1 MDSFPNLP
9 TRYRV
14 ILCDLWG
21 VVHDGYAVFPGVVE
35 RLRRWKEEGRTVL
48 FLTNA
53 PRSPGIVREGLIGL
67 GLAEELFDG
76 VMTAGEAGVAE
87 LRGRPV
93 GFLGTEAD
101 RADLVG
107 RGLTLIE
114 QGFDELACA
123 GLSEERSNVADF
135 ATELQDWA
143 VRGVI
148 LHCLNPDRVVIHG
161 SQRMVCAGALA
172 DEYERLGGTVHWY
185 GKPYPEVYRE
195 AFRLAGDPDRSAVLA
210 VGDGL
215 HTDMLGA
222 ALQGIDAVYVSSGV
236 HAGEP
241 FPSDFGRRHGTGEWA
256 PIATVNSI
264 GA

>member
-1 MDSFPNLP
+1 
-9 TRYRV
+9 
-14 ILCDLWG
+14 
-21 VVHDGYAVFPGVVE
+21 
-35 RLRRWKEEGRTVL
+35 
-48 FLTNA
+48 
-53 PRSPGIVREGLIGL
+53 
-67 GLAEELFDG
+67 
-76 VMTAGEAGVAE
+76 
-87 LRGRPV
+87 
-93 GFLGTEAD
+93 
-101 RADLVG
+101 
-107 RGLTLIE
+107 
-114 QGFDELACA
+114 
-123 GLSEERSNVADF
+123 
-135 ATELQDWA
+135 
-143 VRGVI
+143 
-148 LHCLNPDRVVIHG
+148 VVIQG

-256 PIATVNSI
+256 PIATVSSI

>member
-1 MDSFPNLP
+1 MDSLP
-9 TRYRV
+9 DLPSRYRV

-21 VVHDGYAVFPGVVE
+21 VVHDGYTVFPGVVE
-35 RLRRWKEEGRTVL
+35 RLRRLKGEGRTVL
-48 FLTNA
+48 FVTNA
-53 PRSPGIVREGLIGL
+53 PRSPGIVSRELVTFGIPP
-67 GLAEELFDG
+67 ELFDG

-93 GFLGTEAD
+93 GFMGTEAD
-101 RADLVG
+101 RADLVD
-107 RGLTLIE
+107 RGLSLIE
-114 QGFDELACA
+114 EGFDEVACA
-123 GLSEERSNVADF
+123 GLTEQRPEVADF
-135 ATELQDWA
+135 ASELREWA
-143 VRGVI
+143 ERGVV

-161 SQRMVCAGALA
+161 SQRMVCAGAVA
-172 DEYERLGGTVHWY
+172 DEYQRLGGAVHWY

-195 AFRLAGDPDRSAVLA
+195 AYRLAGDPDLSEVLA

-222 ALQGIDAVYVSSGV
+222 ALQGIDAVYVTSGV

-241 FPSDFGRRHGTGEWA
+241 FPSDFGRRHGTGDWA

>member
-1 MDSFPNLP
+1 MESFPDLP
-9 TRYRV
+9 RRYRIV
-14 ILCDLWG
+14 LCDLWG
-21 VVHDGYAVFPGVVE
+21 VVHDGYRLFPGVVA
-35 RLRRWKEEGRTVL
+35 RLRRWKREGRTIL

-53 PRSPGIVREGLIGL
+53 PRSPGIVSRELVRL
-67 GLAEELFDG
+67 GVPQDVFDG

-93 GFLGTEAD
+93 GFMGTDAD
-101 RADLVG
+101 RTDLVE
-107 RGLTLIE
+107 RGLTLIDRN
-114 QGFDELACA
+114 FDEVACA
-123 GLSEERSNVADF
+123 GLTEERPAVSDF
-135 ATELQDWA
+135 AGELREWA
-143 VRGVI
+143 ERGVV

-172 DEYERLGGTVHWY
+172 DEYSRMGGTVHWY

-195 AFRLAGDPDRSAVLA
+195 VLRLAGNPDRSEVLA

-222 ALQGIDAVYVSSGV
+222 ALQGIDAVYVTSGV

-241 FPSDFGRRHGTGEWA
+241 FPRDFGQRHGTGDWA
-256 PIATVNSI
+256 PIATV
-264 GA
+264 GGLC

>member
-1 MDSFPNLP
+1 MDSFPHLAS
-9 TRYRV
+9 RYRV

-35 RLRRWKEEGRTVL
+35 RLWRWKDEGRTVL

-53 PRSPGIVREGLIGL
+53 PRSPNIVARELIRFGIPGEV
-67 GLAEELFDG
+67 FDG
-76 VMTAGEAGVAE
+76 VMTAGEAGVTE
-87 LRGRPV
+87 LSGRPV
-93 GFLGTEAD
+93 GFVGTAAD
-101 RADLVG
+101 RADLVE
-107 RGLTLIE
+107 RGLTLIDE
-114 QGFDELACA
+114 GFDEVACA
-123 GLSEERSNVADF
+123 GLTEDRPEVADF
-135 ATELQDWA
+135 AAELREWSA
-143 VRGVI
+143 RAVI

-161 SQRMVCAGALA
+161 DQRMVCAGALA
-172 DEYERLGGTVHWY
+172 DAYRELGGTVHSY

-195 AFRLAGDPDRSAVLA
+195 AFRLAGNPDRSAVLA

-222 ALQGIDAVYVSSGV
+222 ALQGIDAVYVTSGV

-241 FPSDFGRRHGTGEWA
+241 FPADFGEQHGTGRWV
-256 PIATVNSI
+256 PIATVASI